1 MMAMHQFFFY
11 VQKSL
16 NVCLMKPSVSNEH
29 TYAFIYFVII
39 VLVRFFHHHQI
50 VVEKKNEILGKFLK
64 WNRYKFR
71 FSMVVFPLSF
81 IFCCVCVCFACCF
94 CFLFCLYSDLNFIAL
109 IFIHSVFRFFLSV
122 WLMYAFTEY
131 DVGIVQINNH
141 YGMVAKNNPIYTEHK
156 FTIHYDY
163 VCILYK

>member
-1 MMAMHQFFFY
+1 MNNRQVNDGHASIFF
-11 VQKSL
+11 L
-16 NVCLMKPSVSNEH
+16 CLEVFECMLDETISKQW
-29 TYAFIYFVII
+29 TYICIHLFRHYCSC
-39 VLVRFFHHHQI
+39 QI
-50 VVEKKNEILGKFLK
+50 FSSSSDCGRKKNEILGKFLK

-131 DVGIVQINNH
+131 DVGIV
-141 YGMVAKNNPIYTEHK
+141 
-156 FTIHYDY
+156 
-163 VCILYK
+163 